1 MDTAARDALLREQW
15 RPRGHVSPKG
25 EAMLR
30 LVLLLLYL
38 LAWSSTMPQTD
49 QGGGSADPLGGPNR
63 PSHGDT
69 DGGGGA
75 DPLG

>member
-1 MDTAARDALLREQW
+1 
-15 RPRGHVSPKG
+15 
-25 EAMLR
+25 MLR

-38 LAWSSTMPQTD
+38 LAWSSAIPLTEQ
-49 QGGGSADPLGGPNR
+49 QGGGADPLGGPHPIP
-63 PSHGDT
+63 PSHGET

>member
-1 MDTAARDALLREQW
+1 
-15 RPRGHVSPKG
+15 
-25 EAMLR
+25 MLR

-49 QGGGSADPLGGPNR
+49 QGGGADPLGGPNR
-63 PSHGDT
+63 IPPSHGKT